1 MIRDPKRIEDFCK
14 RLATAWKQVPDLRF
28 FQLIDD
34 VIVISLGR
42 DAFYVEDDEAIKVI
56 EQFVDEVALSD
67 NEEYMGGF

>member
-1 MIRDPKRIEDFCK
+1 MRDTARIDKFCQ

-42 DAFYVEDDEAIKVI
+42 DAFMLKMMK
-56 EQFVDEVALSD
+56 QLK
-67 NEEYMGGF
+67 